1 MSAGAVRVPELG
13 RLGEP
18 LQGEHILFVDE
29 GELTSVVSVERRGEI
44 VILKLKLPVN
54 ACNAQARNLDA

>member
-29 GELTSVVSVERRGEI
+29 GELTSVLRRWSRRTCLQKKVSGSVVMWGRR
-44 VILKLKLPVN
+44 
-54 ACNAQARNLDA
+54 